1 MHGKKSA
8 EQNKLH
14 QYFQNDLLPWGNTKQ
29 STKKMEKITEN
40 CNHNNYE
47 KNGTGIEKLSKN
59 TIIESIPCSA
69 QIRFPKKP
77 GRKSQM

>member
-1 MHGKKSA
+1 MARNLLNKTNYTILPEWLTALGKYKT
-8 EQNKLH
+8 EYKEE
-14 QYFQNDLLPWGNTKQ
+14 G
-29 STKKMEKITEN
+29 EITEN

-47 KNGTGIEKLSKN
+47 KNGAGKEKFSKN